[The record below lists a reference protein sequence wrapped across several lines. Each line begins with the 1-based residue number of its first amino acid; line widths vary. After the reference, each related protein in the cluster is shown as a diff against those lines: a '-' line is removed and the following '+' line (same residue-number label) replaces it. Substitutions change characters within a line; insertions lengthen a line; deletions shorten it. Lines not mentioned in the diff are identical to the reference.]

1 MVWYCGISVDRQ
13 FSSLWQIGYTVETMN
28 KGVDTHLNSLEKY
41 GCSNYIKAGLYIVPE
56 CLKLSN
62 THFSTKI
69 VVFDTASMVLT
80 GAEGV
85 LQAVLLSLGGLSFV
99 AVKDDV
105 LHMEFNV
112 DPADLHRDYQFRNIR
127 YSDRTYLNLSV
138 IVDESN
144 YAVLYIS
151 STSKTN
157 SFYASD
163 AGLSEPVKLR

>member
-1 MVWYCGISVDRQ
+1 M
-13 FSSLWQIGYTVETMN
+13 
-28 KGVDTHLNSLEKY
+28 
-41 GCSNYIKAGLYIVPE
+41 
-56 CLKLSN
+56 
-62 THFSTKI
+62 
-69 VVFDTASMVLT
+69 
-80 GAEGV
+80 
-85 LQAVLLSLGGLSFV
+85 LSLGGLSFV